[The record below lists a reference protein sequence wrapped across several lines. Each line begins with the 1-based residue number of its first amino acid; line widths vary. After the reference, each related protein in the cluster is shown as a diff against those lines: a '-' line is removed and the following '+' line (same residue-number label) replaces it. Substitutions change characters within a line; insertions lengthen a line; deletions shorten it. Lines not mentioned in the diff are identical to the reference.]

1 MPDKDHTDSISDTLR
16 SRTASGRNALDR
28 LMLRLPGFRGYI
40 EYTERY
46 TSDRLLRELIAE
58 RIIRCK
64 ERVGLFMR
72 GLAQRG
78 DIKLL
83 PEVDALT
90 AAMETLVKTAQA
102 ADFGASSS
110 FSNSKFRYS
119 SEDQDRLLEYDA
131 GLLSQL
137 EGIEAAVE
145 RISEPNADVP
155 ASISSIRTLLKNLGS
170 LLNERKLKLLG
181 V

>member
-1 MPDKDHTDSISDTLR
+1 MSDKDHTESLSDTLR

-46 TSDRLLRELIAE
+46 TSDRLLRDLMAE
-58 RIIRCK
+58 RLIQCK
-64 ERVGLFMR
+64 ADVGAFMR
-72 GLAQRG
+72 GLPQQG

-83 PEVDALT
+83 PEIDALT
-90 AAMETLVKTAQA
+90 AAIETLVKTAQA

-110 FSNSKFRYS
+110 FSNSKFRYTK
-119 SEDQDRLLEYDA
+119 EDQDRLLEYDA

-145 RISEPNADVP
+145 RLSEPNADVS
-155 ASISSIRTLLKNLGS
+155 ASISSIRALLKNFSS
-170 LLNERKLKLLG
+170 LLNERKMKLLG

>member
-1 MPDKDHTDSISDTLR
+1 MDSASEKLKAKL
-16 SRTASGRNALDR
+16 SSGRNALDR

-46 TSDRLLRELIAE
+46 TSDRLLRELVAE

-64 ERVGLFMR
+64 ERIGLFMR
-72 GLAQRG
+72 GLAQKG
-78 DIKLL
+78 EIKIL
-83 PEVDALT
+83 PEIDALT
-90 AAMETLVKTAQA
+90 AAMETLMKTAQA

-110 FSNSKFRYS
+110 FSNAKFRYS
-119 SEDQDRLLEYDA
+119 KEDQDRLLEYDA

-145 RISEPNADVP
+145 RISEPDADVS
-155 ASISSIRTLLKNLGS
+155 ASIDSIRALLHGFGA
-170 LLNERKLKLLG
+170 LLDERKLKLLG

>member
-1 MPDKDHTDSISDTLR
+1 MDSIPDKLK
-16 SRTASGRNALDR
+16 SRTTSGRNALDR

-58 RIIRCK
+58 RLIQCK
-64 ERVGLFMR
+64 AGIGIFMR
-72 GLAQRG
+72 GLAQKG

-83 PEVDALT
+83 PEIDALT
-90 AAMETLVKTAQA
+90 AALETLVKTAQA

-119 SEDQDRLLEYDA
+119 KEDQDRLLEYDA
-131 GLLSQL
+131 SLLSQL

-145 RISEPNADVP
+145 RISEPNADVS
-155 ASISSIRTLLKNLGS
+155 ASIESIRALLYGFGS
-170 LLNERKLKLLG
+170 LLSERKMKLLG